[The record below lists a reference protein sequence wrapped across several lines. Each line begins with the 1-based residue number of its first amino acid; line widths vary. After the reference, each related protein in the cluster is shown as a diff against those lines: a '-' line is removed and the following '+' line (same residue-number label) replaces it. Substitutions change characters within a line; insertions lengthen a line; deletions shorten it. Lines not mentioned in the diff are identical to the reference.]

1 MLMLTVLIEA
11 EAGEREGNCKDFTVH
26 ISHFPTGMLWE
37 RVTWLSLITLR
48 PEGSL
53 GMFLILKVGE
63 GDSQISPER
72 VREVSP

>member
-1 MLMLTVLIEA
+1 MGESHLAITHHPEA
-11 EAGEREGNCKDFTVH
+11 RR
-26 ISHFPTGMLWE
+26 L
-37 RVTWLSLITLR
+37 
-48 PEGSL
+48 L